1 MDYQTKKCPYCAETI
16 KSEAIKCWHC
26 GERFNGSQ
34 NYSSQQAQAPVT
46 VINNYPK
53 WNAGLAI
60 LLGVFFPG
68 VGHIYKGEVA
78 AGILWLI
85 FVTIG
90 YFLFIFPGLI
100 LHLICII
107 TAASGDPYK

>member
-1 MDYQTKKCPYCAETI
+1 MDYQTKNCPYCAETI
-16 KSEAIKCWHC
+16 KAEAIKCWHC
-26 GERFNGSQ
+26 GEHFTTATPTGNP
-34 NYSSQQAQAPVT
+34 NIT

-53 WNAGLAI
+53 WNAGVAV
-60 LLGVFFPG
+60 LLSIFFPG
-68 VGHIYKGEVA
+68 VGHIYKGQIGV
-78 AGILWLI
+78 GILWLL